1 MVRHREGVIVNSG
14 LRFPDLAFSNLN
26 NLLFSAL
33 LAREVYSKS
42 LLNNFFV
49 NLI

>member
-14 LRFPDLAFSNLN
+14 LRFPNLAFSNL

-42 LLNNFFV
+42 LLNNFFE